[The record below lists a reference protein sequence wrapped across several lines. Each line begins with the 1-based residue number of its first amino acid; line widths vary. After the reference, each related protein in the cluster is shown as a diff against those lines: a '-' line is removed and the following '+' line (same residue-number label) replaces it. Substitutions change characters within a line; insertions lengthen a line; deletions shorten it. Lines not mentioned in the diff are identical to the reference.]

1 MRHVGVFVTSV
12 LSNVFLFC
20 LFTGSEPMDKKTL
33 SKYRCFYCTSPTYKT
48 DEYSEIVEHC
58 VKGHKCQ
65 TLKYRELILQSETG
79 LLKYQSKSHEGIIP
93 IRLENEGKTIE
104 VRGSQTFITR
114 TTPKRKK
121 LNTPVKDKLASC
133 RYLPFEC

>member
-1 MRHVGVFVTSV
+1 
-12 LSNVFLFC
+12 
-20 LFTGSEPMDKKTL
+20 MDKKTL

-65 TLKYRELILQSETG
+65 TLKYRELILQGETG

-114 TTPKRKK
+114 TTPKRKSSTLLLK
-121 LNTPVKDKLASC
+121 TSWHRADIFHLSVKMMSFPMK
-133 RYLPFEC
+133 